1 MARVNG
7 EAITL
12 KELRER
18 LDNLT
23 GDREEDQRLPGLVL
37 RELIKEYLLLQKAR
51 EMGLHPPHSILDL
64 MAEEIQGKT
73 PPQTGPP
80 KKELE
85 EKLAKLWLL
94 GKVTERLCPPP
105 ITADTEARRY
115 YQSHKGKYKIPERV
129 IARQIVVASEKEA
142 QEILKTFKS
151 RKTRFQ
157 AMAEKHSIGPE
168 GERGGLLDPIHKGEE
183 PPGFHIL
190 FTLKK
195 GQLSPIVR
203 SPYGYHIFKLE
214 KREAAKV
221 LPFSQVKDEI
231 KRHLQS
237 THMEECLGKWLT
249 LAMQKGKIEI
259 YKEKL
264 SLLEDKQ

>member
-1 MARVNG
+1 VARVNG

-18 LDNLT
+18 LDDLA
-23 GDREEDQRLPGLVL
+23 DEREEDERLPELVL
-37 RELIKEYLLLQKAR
+37 RELIKECLLLQKAR

-73 PPQTGPP
+73 PSQASPP

-85 EKLAKLWLL
+85 ERLARLWLL
-94 GKVTERLCPPP
+94 GKVTEKLCPPP
-105 ITADTEARRY
+105 TTADTEARRY
-115 YQSHKGKYKIPERV
+115 YQSHKGEYKIPERV
-129 IARQIVVASEKEA
+129 IARQIVLTSEKEA
-142 QEILKTFKS
+142 QEILKTLKS
-151 RKTRFQ
+151 KKTRFQ
-157 AMAEKHSIGPE
+157 AMAKKYSIGPE
-168 GERGGLLDPIHKGEE
+168 GERGGLLDPIYKGEE

-190 FTLKK
+190 FTMKK

-214 KREAAKV
+214 KREGAKV

-237 THMEECLGKWLT
+237 TRMKECLEKWLA

-259 YKEKL
+259 YREKL

>member
-7 EAITL
+7 EVITL
-12 KELRER
+12 RELRNR

-23 GDREEDQRLPGLVL
+23 GEREGDQRLPELAL
-37 RELIKEYLLLQKAR
+37 RELIKEHLLLQKAR

-64 MAEEIQGKT
+64 MAEEIHGKT
-73 PPQTGPP
+73 PLQTGPS
-80 KKELE
+80 KEEVE
-85 EKLAKLWLL
+85 EKLARLWLL

-105 ITADTEARRY
+105 SITEREARRY
-115 YQSHKGKYKIPERV
+115 YKSHKGKYKIPERV
-129 IARQIVVASEKEA
+129 VARQIVVTSKKDA
-142 QEILKTFKS
+142 QEVLKALKS

-157 AMAEKHSIGPE
+157 VMAKKYSIGPE
-168 GERGGLLDPIHKGEE
+168 GEKGGLLDPIYKGEE

-190 FTLKK
+190 FALKK

-214 KREAAKV
+214 KREKAEIF
-221 LPFSQVKDEI
+221 PFSQVKEEI

-237 THMEECLGKWLT
+237 SQMEGCLDKWLT
-249 LAMQKGKIEI
+249 LAMQKGEIEI
-259 YKEKL
+259 YKDKL
-264 SLLEDKQ
+264 SLLEEEQ